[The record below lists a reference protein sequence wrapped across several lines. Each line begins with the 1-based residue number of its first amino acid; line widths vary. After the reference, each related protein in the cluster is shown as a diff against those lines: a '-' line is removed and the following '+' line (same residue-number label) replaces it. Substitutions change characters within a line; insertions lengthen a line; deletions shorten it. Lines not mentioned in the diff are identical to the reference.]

1 MLRTIACILVLLVGT
16 LGISQSNSD
25 DVISKREVAKIAE
38 LLSFVSSEDYVVIGD
53 FMYDEDRDRIPLPA
67 GAKVLAS
74 FPGFGIMGPGRILV
88 ELPNPKQDDSAYAEF
103 LKLLGE
109 RGWKR
114 FNLDNE
120 SLTFVLCLFDI
131 DENGGHDGMTI
142 QVLYEGYERDFSE
155 AYWSADDPD
164 REDFKTYAWL
174 MTGNGNAMTCSQF
187 KTTSNLQ

>member
-16 LGISQSNSD
+16 IGLSQSNSD
-25 DVISKREVAKIAE
+25 EVMSKREVAKIAE
-38 LLSFVSSEDYVVIGD
+38 LLSFISSEEYVVIGD
-53 FMYDEDRDRIPLPA
+53 FMYDKDRDHVPLPP

-74 FPGFGIMGPGRILV
+74 FPQFGIMGPGRILV

-103 LKLLGE
+103 LELLEE

-120 SLTFVLCLFDI
+120 PLNFILCLFNI
-131 DENGGHDGMTI
+131 DENGGQDGMTV
-142 QVLYEGYERDFSE
+142 QVLYDGYERDFSE

-164 REDFKTYAWL
+164 RGEFKTYAWL
-174 MTGNGNAMTCSQF
+174 MTGNGTAMTCSQF
-187 KTTSNLQ
+187 KTTSDPE